1 MEIQMNILEEL
12 QALQQTANAGR
23 EQRPPAGYS
32 YISDAV
38 MQSALYRLDV
48 DESVINDVLL
58 EPVEKRGEWIAYFEN
73 LGVRK

>member
-1 MEIQMNILEEL
+1 MNILEEL
-12 QALQQTANAGR
+12 KSLQQTIK
-23 EQRPPAGYS
+23 PPTKPTTSNS

-58 EPVEKRGEWIAYFEN
+58 EPVEKRGEWLNYFEG
-73 LGVRK
+73 LKK

>member
-1 MEIQMNILEEL
+1 MDILEEL
-12 QALQQTANAGR
+12 RRLQQSTKPTTKTGD
-23 EQRPPAGYS
+23 S

-58 EPVEKRGEWIAYFEN
+58 EPVESREAWINYFQTV
-73 LGVRK
+73 GRKNEK

>member
-1 MEIQMNILEEL
+1 MNILEEL
-12 QALQQTANAGR
+12 KSLQQITKQQPKPKTGDN
-23 EQRPPAGYS
+23 

-58 EPVEKRGEWIAYFEN
+58 EPVESREAWINYFQTV
-73 LGVRK
+73 GRKNEK

>member
-1 MEIQMNILEEL
+1 MNILEEL
-12 QALQQTANAGR
+12 QKLQKLTKQPTTKTGD
-23 EQRPPAGYS
+23 S

-58 EPVEKRGEWIAYFEN
+58 EPVEKRGEWLAYFEN
-73 LGVRK
+73 LGVKK

>member
-1 MEIQMNILEEL
+1 
-12 QALQQTANAGR
+12 
-23 EQRPPAGYS
+23 
-32 YISDAV
+32 

-58 EPVEKRGEWIAYFEN
+58 EPLEKRGKWLAYFEN

>member
-1 MEIQMNILEEL
+1 MNILEEL
-12 QALQQTANAGR
+12 KSLQQ
-23 EQRPPAGYS
+23 QLKPPTNPKTGDS

-58 EPVEKRGEWIAYFEN
+58 EPLEKRGEWLNYFEG
-73 LGVRK
+73 LKK